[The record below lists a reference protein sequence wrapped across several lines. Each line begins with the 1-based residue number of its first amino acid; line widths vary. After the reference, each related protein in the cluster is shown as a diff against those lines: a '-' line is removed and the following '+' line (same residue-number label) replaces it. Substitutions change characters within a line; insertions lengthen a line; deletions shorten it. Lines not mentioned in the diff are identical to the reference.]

1 MSQRRSV
8 KKEARSPVDK
18 LCADLL
24 ERVGSYLT
32 IYERCQCCL
41 VSRFFGKSLNAG
53 TQRLV
58 MSWLKSPHV
67 DDQLLIAHFNTE
79 KLRAAFRV
87 DPTLPNPGE
96 LGPPTTPERII
107 GALPS
112 LRPQLLRPITPGD
125 QTPGDQTL
133 GDQTPY
139 MTVVENEPYYPG
151 LPTYA
156 STEFVN
162 ELAPG
167 FFSISFPLKESR
179 HPQCSLL
186 DYVKEMGSQS
196 FNENAVRPLKPRP
209 SDMVTI
215 GGIIR
220 EATEGG
226 RSTSDLQAP
235 VSLPHWLF
243 EAPQNLPVALW
254 KYQPAGEYSHIY
266 MLLCEI
272 NRSGFYPRAIVR
284 TVVGCHQWRFV
295 SPLVEGYDVSSCV
308 TCDLTTTCR
317 KVFAEYC
324 GRETLLTLGDS
335 YSPLYSY
342 VKPTELTTYK
352 IHIPS
357 RRLVVRDAEP
367 AQTATVKS
375 LELATRAEFSNLF
388 HPAHPWVVRKMEGRP
403 TKISPL
409 RCDTVD
415 TDRLSAALSAIADD
429 ASDDGESEDDASKDG
444 ESEDGE
450 SDDDW

>member
-1 MSQRRSV
+1 MSHRRNV
-8 KKEARSPVDK
+8 KKVPYPPINK
-18 LCADLL
+18 LCTDLL
-24 ERVGSYLT
+24 EQVGSYLT
-32 IYERCQCCL
+32 IYERCQCCR
-41 VSRFFGKSLNAG
+41 VSRFFRKSLNAG

-58 MSWLKSPHV
+58 TSWLKSPLV
-67 DDQLLIAHFNTE
+67 DDRLLIAHFNTE

-107 GALPS
+107 GALQS
-112 LRPQLLRPITPGD
+112 LRPQSLRPLTPGN
-125 QTPGDQTL
+125 QTPGN
-133 GDQTPY
+133 QTPY
-139 MTVVENEPYYPG
+139 MTVVESEPYYPG
-151 LPTYA
+151 LPTTYA
-156 STEFVN
+156 STKFVN

-167 FFSISFPLKESR
+167 FFSISFPLKDPR
-179 HPQCSLL
+179 LPQCSLL
-186 DYVKEMGSQS
+186 DYVKEMGSQT

-226 RSTSDLQAP
+226 RPTADPQAP

-266 MLLCEI
+266 MLVCEI
-272 NRSGFYPRAIVR
+272 NQSGFYPRAIVR

-295 SPLVEGYDVSSCV
+295 SPLVEGFDVSSCV

-324 GRETLLTLGDS
+324 GREALLTLGDS
-335 YSPLYSY
+335 YSPLYRY
-342 VKPTELTTYK
+342 VEPTEMTTYT
-352 IHIPS
+352 IYLPS
-357 RRLVVRDAEP
+357 RQLVVRDAEP
-367 AQTATVKS
+367 AQAATVKS

-388 HPAHPWVVRKMEGRP
+388 HPAYPWVVRKMEGRP
-403 TKISPL
+403 TQSSPL
-409 RCDTVD
+409 RCVTMD
-415 TDRLSAALSAIADD
+415 TDRLRAALSAIPEN
-429 ASDDGESEDDASKDG
+429 ASDDGGSDDG
-444 ESEDGE
+444 G